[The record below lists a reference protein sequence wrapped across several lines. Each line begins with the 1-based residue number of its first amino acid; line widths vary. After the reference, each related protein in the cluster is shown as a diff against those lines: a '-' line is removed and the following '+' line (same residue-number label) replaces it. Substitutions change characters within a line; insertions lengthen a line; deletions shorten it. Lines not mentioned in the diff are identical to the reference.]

1 MDFKCHLFFLD
12 YAIMSFIIQNVHL
25 RYSKSLPLNS
35 VPQLPS
41 SPTWKL
47 CCNFLVCSSRDSLY
61 VKKVYVI
68 ISLFIQMIEC
78 YTHFPI
84 SCFSFYARICLRD
97 YYVAVHQE
105 FPSLPLQLGNIPFY
119 RCVVISLAS
128 FLKRTP
134 KLFLILWYYKH
145 YCRE

>member
-1 MDFKCHLFFLD
+1 MQTLDFKCHLFFLD

-61 VKKVYVI
+61 VKKV
-68 ISLFIQMIEC
+68 
-78 YTHFPI
+78 
-84 SCFSFYARICLRD
+84 ICNYLLIYSDDRML
-97 YYVAVHQE
+97 Y
-105 FPSLPLQLGNIPFY
+105 SLPH
-119 RCVVISLAS
+119 
-128 FLKRTP
+128 FL
-134 KLFLILWYYKH
+134 LFFLCKNMS
-145 YCRE
+145 